1 LYAFDPAIPVRRLAG
16 DGKTREEELNLSKKE
31 IQPGIWVMEMSGNV
45 HMGADCKRVDQ
56 EINGHIEKKQLR
68 IIFDL
73 GKVDHIDS
81 AFVGQ
86 IVKSFSSLKKVNGK
100 LRLACVKGMVEGVL
114 KMTQVDKVIP
124 VFPTVSSA
132 CEDFAE

>member
-1 LYAFDPAIPVRRLAG
+1 MNLN
-16 DGKTREEELNLSKKE
+16 KRE
-31 IQPGIWVMEMSGNV
+31 IRPGIWVLEMSGNV

-56 EINGHIEKKQLR
+56 EVENHIEKQQTR

-86 IVKSFSSLKKVNGK
+86 IVKSFSRLKKAGGT
-100 LRLACVKGMVEGVL
+100 LRLAAMKGMVEGVL
-114 KMTQVDKVIP
+114 KMTQVDKVIA
-124 VFPTVSSA
+124 VFPTASA
-132 CEDFAE
+132 AAEDFPT

>member
-1 LYAFDPAIPVRRLAG
+1 M
-16 DGKTREEELNLSKKE
+16 NLTKKE

-56 EINGHIEKKQLR
+56 EIDSHIDKKQTR
-68 IIFDL
+68 IIFDMA
-73 GKVDHIDS
+73 KVDHIDS

-86 IVKSFSSLKKVNGK
+86 IVKSFSRLKKADGK
-100 LRLACVKGMVEGVL
+100 LRLAGVKGMVEGVL

-124 VFPTVSSA
+124 VFPTVAAA
-132 CEDFAE
+132 CEDFRE

>member
-1 LYAFDPAIPVRRLAG
+1 LWKCQEQKEV
-16 DGKTREEELNLSKKE
+16 NLTEKE

-56 EINGHIEKKQLR
+56 DVEAHIQKQHMR

-73 GKVDHIDS
+73 GKVHHIDS

-86 IVKSFSSLKKVNGK
+86 IVKSFSRMKKAGGK
-100 LRLACVKGMVEGVL
+100 LRLAAVTGMAEGVL
-114 KMTQVDKVIP
+114 KMTQVDKVVPI
-124 VFPTVSSA
+124 FPTVTAA
-132 CEDFAE
+132 CEDFSE

>member
-1 LYAFDPAIPVRRLAG
+1 V
-16 DGKTREEELNLSKKE
+16 NLSKKE

-56 EINGHIEKKQLR
+56 EIDHHIEKKQMR
-68 IIFDL
+68 IIFDMA
-73 GKVDHIDS
+73 KVDHIDS

-86 IVKSFSSLKKVNGK
+86 IVKSFSRLKKVDGK

-124 VFPTVSSA
+124 VFPTVAAA

>member
-1 LYAFDPAIPVRRLAG
+1 M
-16 DGKTREEELNLSKKE
+16 NLTKKE

-56 EINGHIEKKQLR
+56 EVEGHIEKQQVR
-68 IIFDL
+68 IIFDMT
-73 GKVDHIDS
+73 KVDHIDS

-86 IVKSFSSLKKVNGK
+86 MVKSFSRLKKAGGM
-100 LRLACVKGMVEGVL
+100 LRLAAVRGMVEGVL

-124 VFPTVSSA
+124 VFPTVPAA
-132 CEDFAE
+132 CEDFPK

>member
-1 LYAFDPAIPVRRLAG
+1 M
-16 DGKTREEELNLSKKE
+16 NLSKKE
-31 IQPGIWVMEMSGNV
+31 VQPGIWVMEMSGNV

-56 EINGHIEKKQLR
+56 EITGHIEKKQLR

-86 IVKSFSSLKKVNGK
+86 IVKSYSSLKKVNGK
-100 LRLACVKGMVEGVL
+100 LRLAGVKGMVEGVL

>member
-1 LYAFDPAIPVRRLAG
+1 LKGSFFVTVRES
-16 DGKTREEELNLSKKE
+16 EEQKEVNLSKKE

-56 EINGHIEKKQLR
+56 EIEGHIEKHQTR
-68 IIFDL
+68 IIFDMA
-73 GKVDHIDS
+73 KVNHIDS

-86 IVKSFSSLKKVNGK
+86 IVKSFSRLKKAGGK
-100 LRLACVKGMVEGVL
+100 LRLAEVKGMAEGVL

-124 VFPTVSSA
+124 IFPTVTAA
-132 CEDFAE
+132 CEDFTE